1 MNLDLSAAQRTEPNT
16 HEMVVI
22 HRIFRR
28 EFPLL
33 AGVVRRTSTGDARRA
48 APIAGH
54 IEFCLDGLHHHHS
67 AEDEYL
73 WPRLLE
79 RARPH
84 ADLVRRMEAQH
95 QAVAARSEQVRR
107 LAGRWRQAPAAQVGA
122 QLATSLSLL
131 ADALVD
137 HLDEEE
143 ANVLPLVREH
153 ITAAEWEEL
162 GRKAFDKIPRSARG
176 VALGQVLEEATPQD
190 RALFFGKLPVLPRLM
205 WLLAGKRSYARYI
218 RRVRGASGTR
228 KA

>member
-1 MNLDLSAAQRTEPNT
+1 MNVTLSPQPTEPNT

-33 AGVVRRTSTGDARRA
+33 AGAVRRTPNSDARRA
-48 APIAGH
+48 APIADH
-54 IEFCLDGLHHHHS
+54 IEFCLTSLHNHHS

-73 WPRLLE
+73 WPKLLE

-84 ADLVRRMEAQH
+84 ADLVHRMEAQH
-95 QAVAARSEQVRR
+95 QAVAARSEQARR
-107 LAGRWRQAPAAQVGA
+107 LAGRWRQAPAPQVGA
-122 QLATSLSLL
+122 ELATSLSLL
-131 ADALVD
+131 TDALAE

-176 VALGQVLEEATPQD
+176 VALGQVLEQATPQD
-190 RALFFGKLPVLPRLM
+190 RALFFGKLPVLPRLI
-205 WLLAGKRSYARYI
+205 WLLAGRRNYARYI
-218 RRVRGASGTR
+218 RRVRA
-228 KA
+228 